1 MVTLSIWGLIAAY
14 ILVAIL
20 LLSVNLY
27 SKWSWPVKAATIIVT
42 SVFYVI
48 SYMSFPPLLG
58 WPTEQI
64 PPSNF
69 RLISAHVQQ
78 PDKITGDEGSIY
90 LWLMH
95 IDDMSTNTPPRA
107 YRFPYTNDLY
117 EKVVIANAK
126 LSKNIALL
134 GEIEEPDD
142 TTGKIQVEDAT
153 RLGQISTNMQF
164 YDLPDPLIPDK

>member
-1 MVTLSIWGLIAAY
+1 MVTLSISGLIAAY
-14 ILVAIL
+14 ILVAVL

-42 SVFYVI
+42 SVFYLVT
-48 SYMSFPPLLG
+48 YMSFPPLLG

-64 PPSNF
+64 PPSHF

-78 PDKITGDEGSIY
+78 PDKITGEEGYIY
-90 LWLMH
+90 LWLTH
-95 IDDMSTNTPPRA
+95 IEDMSTNTPPRA
-107 YRFPYTNDLY
+107 YAFPYTNALY

-126 LSKNIALL
+126 LNKNIALL
-134 GEIEEPDD
+134 GEIEESDEK
-142 TTGKIQVEDAT
+142 GKIQVEDAS
-153 RLGQISTNMQF
+153 RLGQISTSMQF